1 MRSNVYVTQR
11 DYPLSEG
18 DTLLSTT
25 DLKGRIVY
33 ANDAFIKVSG
43 FGREELYGKA
53 HNVVRHPDMPA
64 AAFEDMWAT
73 IRGGL
78 PWSSLVKNRR
88 KDGDHYWVRANASP
102 IRQDGTVV
110 GFLSVRTKASDDEIR
125 THETL
130 YQRINAGAR
139 HLRVYRGFVVGV
151 QGLAAAWARLRFLSL
166 GVRLHGALGALL
178 LGGALALVA
187 GGSASVGA
195 NASAG
200 GQAAGAGWWLA
211 GLVAWCAAGA
221 AAAWWLQ
228 TGVVT
233 PLREVLAQA
242 RAVASGQKAEPL
254 MLQRVDEIGGLMRSV
269 QQAGL
274 NMMSLVSDIQGKAL
288 QVRECATELQD
299 GNTHLSE
306 RTEEAASSL
315 EEAATALD
323 ELTAAIRANSDKA
336 ALAAQRA
343 GLGAQAAAL
352 GADTVQRVQHT
363 MQGIASAS
371 QRVAEISTLIDGIAF
386 QTNLLALNAAV
397 EAARAGEH
405 GKGFAVVATEVRALS
420 QKSARAARDIKALI
434 DASLAEV
441 RSGTDAA
448 VAAAQTMDSAV
459 RSVHGLSELVQD
471 IQQASHEQALGV
483 GQINSAVAQLEQM
496 TQQNATLV
504 RRSAELSGSLA
515 QQARHLDEAASVFQ
529 PRGTVR

>member
-1 MRSNVYVTQR
+1 MRSHRHVTQR

-53 HNVVRHPDMPA
+53 HNVVRHPDMPP

-102 IRQDGTVV
+102 IRQDGAVV
-110 GFLSVRTKASDDEIR
+110 GFLSVRTKAADEEIR
-125 THETL
+125 AHEAL

-139 HLRVYRGFVVGV
+139 HLKVYRGVVLEV
-151 QGLAAAWARLRFLSL
+151 RGLAAWVARWRFVSLGARLHAVL
-166 GVRLHGALGALL
+166 GSML
-178 LGGALALVA
+178 LGGAASLVA
-187 GGSASVGA
+187 GAST
-195 NASAG
+195 
-200 GQAAGAGWWLA
+200 QAAPAGWWLI
-211 GLVAWCAAGA
+211 GLAAWCCAGA
-221 AAAWWLQ
+221 ASVWWLQ
-228 TGVVT
+228 AGVVK
-233 PLREVLAQA
+233 PLRDVLAQA
-242 RAVASGQKAEPL
+242 RAVASGQKAQAL
-254 MLQRVDEIGGLMRSV
+254 MLQRADEIGGLMRSV

-274 NMMSLVSDIQGKAL
+274 NMTSLVSDIQGKAQ
-288 QVRECATELQD
+288 QVRACATELQD

-315 EEAATALD
+315 EQAAAALD

-336 ALAAQRA
+336 ALAAERA
-343 GLGAQAAAL
+343 DRGAQAATQ
-352 GADTVQRVQHT
+352 GAETVQRVQNT
-363 MQGIASAS
+363 MQGIANAS
-371 QRVAEISTLIDGIAF
+371 QRVAEIVSLIDGIAF

-441 RSGTDAA
+441 HSGTEAA
-448 VAAAQTMDSAV
+448 VAAARTMDSAV
-459 RSVHGLSELVQD
+459 QSVLGLSELLQD
-471 IQQASHEQALGV
+471 IQQASREQAQGV

-504 RRSAELSGSLA
+504 HHSTELSGSLA
-515 QQARHLDEAASVFQ
+515 MQARHLDEAATVFQ
-529 PRGTVR
+529 PQGVVR

>member
-1 MRSNVYVTQR
+1 MRLNRHVTQR

-43 FGREELYGKA
+43 FGRDELYGKA
-53 HNVVRHPDMPA
+53 HNVVRHPDMPP
-64 AAFEDMWAT
+64 AAFEDMWTT

-102 IRQDGTVV
+102 IRQDGAVV
-110 GFLSVRTKASDDEIR
+110 GFLSVRTKASDEEIR
-125 THETL
+125 AHETL

-139 HLRVYRGFVVGV
+139 HLKVHRGLVVGV
-151 QGLAAAWARLRFLSL
+151 HGLAAWGARLRFVSL
-166 GVRLHGALGALL
+166 GARLHGALGLLL
-178 LGGALALVA
+178 LGGAVALVA
-187 GGSASVGA
+187 GAGA
-195 NASAG
+195 
-200 GQAAGAGWWLA
+200 QAAPAGWWLA
-211 GLVAWCAAGA
+211 GLAAWCGAGA

-228 TGVVT
+228 AGVVQ

-242 RAVASGQKAEPL
+242 RAVASGQKAEAL

-288 QVRECATELQD
+288 QVRTCATELQD

-343 GLGAQAAAL
+343 GLGAQAATQ
-352 GADTVQRVQHT
+352 GAGTVQRVQHT

-441 RSGTDAA
+441 RSGTEAA
-448 VAAAQTMDSAV
+448 VAAARTMDSAV
-459 RSVHGLSELVQD
+459 QSVQGLSELVQD
-471 IQQASHEQALGV
+471 IQQASREQALGV

-496 TQQNATLV
+496 TQQNAVLV
-504 RRSAELSGSLA
+504 RRSAELSGALA

-529 PRGTVR
+529 PQGLVR